1 MVKIIIK
8 EMKDIIN
15 IQLQFPSRNSNEQ
28 KVVFY
33 TSALNVVENFCYFLI
48 ECRGNV

>member
-1 MVKIIIK
+1 MIK

-15 IQLQFPSRNSNEQ
+15 INLQFPSRNSYEQ
-28 KVVFY
+28 KVVLN